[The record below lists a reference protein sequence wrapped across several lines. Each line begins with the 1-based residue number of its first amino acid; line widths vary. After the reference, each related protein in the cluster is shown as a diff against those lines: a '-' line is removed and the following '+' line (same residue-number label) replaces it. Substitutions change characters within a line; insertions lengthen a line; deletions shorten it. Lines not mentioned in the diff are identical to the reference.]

1 MMLPDF
7 LKKENRKQLNELDQ
21 RFYEAVNRYNEYFKD
36 DGLIT
41 EGSSLSREEWIDYID
56 TCLREN
62 ITIWELFGENYD
74 EELDYWKF
82 IKYFTYFIYR
92 ISLKSLQERRM
103 IRMENVQIKFSTK
116 KSKEVQLMYCAA

>member
-1 MMLPDF
+1 MLPDF

-21 RFYEAVNRYNEYFKD
+21 RLYEAVNRYNEYFKD

-74 EELDYWKF
+74 EELDY
-82 IKYFTYFIYR
+82 
-92 ISLKSLQERRM
+92 
-103 IRMENVQIKFSTK
+103 
-116 KSKEVQLMYCAA
+116 

>member
-74 EELDYWKF
+74 EELDY
-82 IKYFTYFIYR
+82 
-92 ISLKSLQERRM
+92 
-103 IRMENVQIKFSTK
+103 
-116 KSKEVQLMYCAA
+116 

>member
-21 RFYEAVNRYNEYFKD
+21 RLYEAVNRYNEYFKD

-56 TCLREN
+56 TCLKEN

-74 EELDYWKF
+74 EELDY
-82 IKYFTYFIYR
+82 
-92 ISLKSLQERRM
+92 
-103 IRMENVQIKFSTK
+103 
-116 KSKEVQLMYCAA
+116 

>member
-21 RFYEAVNRYNEYFKD
+21 RLYEAVNRYNEYFKD

-74 EELDYWKF
+74 EELDY
-82 IKYFTYFIYR
+82 
-92 ISLKSLQERRM
+92 
-103 IRMENVQIKFSTK
+103 
-116 KSKEVQLMYCAA
+116 

>member
-1 MMLPDF
+1 MLPDF

-62 ITIWELFGENYD
+62 ITIWGLFGENYD
-74 EELDYWKF
+74 EELDY
-82 IKYFTYFIYR
+82 
-92 ISLKSLQERRM
+92 
-103 IRMENVQIKFSTK
+103 
-116 KSKEVQLMYCAA
+116 

>member
-21 RFYEAVNRYNEYFKD
+21 RLYEAVNRYNEYFKD

-41 EGSSLSREEWIDYID
+41 EGSSLSSEEWIDYID

-74 EELDYWKF
+74 EELDY
-82 IKYFTYFIYR
+82 
-92 ISLKSLQERRM
+92 
-103 IRMENVQIKFSTK
+103 
-116 KSKEVQLMYCAA
+116 